1 MLRRLAAA
9 AVAPRRLPRR
19 LCSAALQAHHSFYID
34 GEWVPPVEGVKPH
47 QVINPATEQPIATI
61 ALGSPADVDAAVRAA
76 QRALP
81 SWSATSREERLAMLE
96 KLAAIYAERQGEVAQ
111 AISAEMGAPIRL
123 ATRAQAAAGLAH
135 LRQFVRVLR
144 GFEFE
149 QPLRAGELLTHEPIG
164 VCALIAPW
172 NWPMNQVSLKVAPAL
187 AAGCTALLKPS
198 EVAPLSSL
206 LFAEMVHQAGFPPG
220 VFNLV
225 QGEGAVVG
233 EAMATHPA
241 VDLVSFTGSARGG
254 RAVTRA
260 AAEGV
265 KRVVLELGGKG
276 PNLVFADLGADLA
289 TAVRR
294 GVRHC
299 FQNSGQSCNA
309 PTRMLVERSVYAEAE
324 AVARAEAEAQAVA
337 DPALPGTHIGPL
349 ASAAQ
354 WHKVQGLIAE
364 GVASG
369 ARLVSGGLGR
379 PDGLGRGYYAR
390 PTLFADV
397 PPHAAI
403 WREEI
408 FGPVL
413 CLAPFDSEAEAIAL
427 ANDSAYGLTSYVQTA
442 DAARARRVSRALR
455 AGMVEV
461 NGKAC
466 SAGAPFGGVR
476 QSGNGREGGE
486 MGLREFLE
494 VKTIA
499 GWPS

>member
-1 MLRRLAAA
+1 MEPATNRELGGAR
-9 AVAPRRLPRR
+9 PRRGL
-19 LCSAALQAHHSFYID
+19 H
-34 GEWVPPVEGVKPH
+34 
-47 QVINPATEQPIATI
+47 
-61 ALGSPADVDAAVRAA
+61 RAA
-76 QRALP
+76 RRRGGATGHCSP
-81 SWSATSREERLAMLE
+81 SRSTSGFLA
-96 KLAAIYAERQGEVAQ
+96 
-111 AISAEMGAPIRL
+111 
-123 ATRAQAAAGLAH
+123 
-135 LRQFVRVLR
+135 
-144 GFEFE
+144 
-149 QPLRAGELLTHEPIG
+149 
-164 VCALIAPW
+164 
-172 NWPMNQVSLKVAPAL
+172 
-187 AAGCTALLKPS
+187 
-198 EVAPLSSL
+198 
-206 LFAEMVHQAGFPPG
+206 
-220 VFNLV
+220 FNLV

-233 EAMATHPA
+233 EAMPHPA

-369 ARLVSGGLGR
+369 ARLVSGGLGSPTASAAAVTRGR
-379 PDGLGRGYYAR
+379 PSSPTCR
-390 PTLFADV
+390 PTPRSGARRSSARCFASRPSTARRRPSPSPTTARTASRATCR
-397 PPHAAI
+397 PPTP
-403 WREEI
+403 R
-408 FGPVL
+408 
-413 CLAPFDSEAEAIAL
+413 AL
-427 ANDSAYGLTSYVQTA
+427 AASP
-442 DAARARRVSRALR
+442 ALR
-455 AGMVEV
+455 AGHGRGQRQGVL
-461 NGKAC
+461 GGCA
-466 SAGAPFGGVR
+466 FGGVK